1 MLSIT
6 GIGLDSSL
14 ARPTDSHLPVLAH
27 PRGVKSARRRTHYP
41 KTDIVVAV
49 ARIIVVASR
58 RATVPRIVVPRTAAF
73 CGLSLFELKR
83 DSRWGLAVHKIRNN
97 RS

>member
-1 MLSIT
+1 MQGIT

-14 ARPTDSHLPVLAH
+14 ARPTDSHLLVLAH
-27 PRGVKSARRRTHYP
+27 PKGVKSARRGTHYP

-49 ARIIVVASR
+49 VGPIVVASR
-58 RATVPRIVVPRTAAF
+58 GATVPRIVVPRTAAF
-73 CGLSLFELKR
+73 CGLSLLELKR
-83 DSRWGLAVHKIRNN
+83 DSRWRLAVHKILNN